1 MYCAKCGKK
10 NADDRLFCGF
20 CGSPLDTP
28 DAPAPEK
35 DEERRLYGRP
45 ESAFAERER
54 EEDVAPRPRRAARH
68 AKPMEAS
75 AEDDAGQ
82 PADGAETAAPREA
95 RSAREE
101 EAARRRYGRPEG
113 KEDAE
118 PREAFRSADEEEEDS
133 RRRYGRPEGD
143 VEPPIAPREARSARE
158 EEAARRR
165 YGRPEGK
172 EDIEPREAFRSAGE
186 EEEAARRRY
195 GRPEGE
201 DAEPREAFRSA
212 SEEEED
218 SRRRYGRPEGDVEPP
233 IAPREVRSVREEEAA
248 RRRYGR
254 PEGEDNPRSVSR
266 SASEEEERYGRLEE
280 EEGPREASRS
290 EEEEDEP
297 VDPLAR
303 PLLNKPVELRV
314 KHPPRLSRTSAPV
327 KPRAAT
333 GARRVYTV
341 VPQRELDP
349 DNLFL
354 EDEAEDDLA
363 DFVSEYFDDYRYEEP
378 TKQNFFLRHIR
389 GVVCLTLLAIVTLIV
404 GYWLLYG
411 SGQRVLGQLYI
422 SSDPAT
428 YITLGDEANEAQNYE
443 TAGAYYLKAL
453 SLDPTD
459 RNCAINAAN
468 AYIRAGNS
476 GGAAEALEYLIA
488 INPDD
493 LAPYVTLKQLYP
505 DAASRPQRLTQLLQ
519 QGYERT
525 GEESL
530 LD

>member
-82 PADGAETAAPREA
+82 PADGAETAVRREA

-118 PREAFRSADEEEEDS
+118 PREAFRSAGEEEEDS
-133 RRRYGRPEGD
+133 RRRYGRPEED
-143 VEPPIAPREARSARE
+143 VEPPIAPREARSA
-158 EEAARRR
+158 
-165 YGRPEGK
+165 
-172 EDIEPREAFRSAGE
+172 
-186 EEEAARRRY
+186 
-195 GRPEGE
+195 
-201 DAEPREAFRSA
+201 
-212 SEEEED
+212 
-218 SRRRYGRPEGDVEPP
+218 
-233 IAPREVRSVREEEAA
+233 REEEAA

-333 GARRVYTV
+333 GARRVNTV

>member
-82 PADGAETAAPREA
+82 PADGAETAVRREA

-118 PREAFRSADEEEEDS
+118 PREAFRSAGEEEEDS
-133 RRRYGRPEGD
+133 RRRYGRPEGE
-143 VEPPIAPREARSARE
+143 VEPPIAPREARSA
-158 EEAARRR
+158 
-165 YGRPEGK
+165 
-172 EDIEPREAFRSAGE
+172 
-186 EEEAARRRY
+186 
-195 GRPEGE
+195 
-201 DAEPREAFRSA
+201 
-212 SEEEED
+212 
-218 SRRRYGRPEGDVEPP
+218 
-233 IAPREVRSVREEEAA
+233 REEEAA

-333 GARRVYTV
+333 GARRVNTV

-349 DNLFL
+349 DKLFL

>member
-20 CGSPLDTP
+20 CGSPLNTP
-28 DAPAPEK
+28 DEAAPER

-45 ESAFAERER
+45 EAE
-54 EEDVAPRPRRAARH
+54 VAPDDGAVSPRSRRARH
-68 AKPMEAS
+68 AK
-75 AEDDAGQ
+75 AG
-82 PADGAETAAPREA
+82 ETAGENAAPASGVETEARGKQEAPRRDEGRYGRPGTGEQEAPHEAEGRYDRPEAGEQEAPHEAEGRYGRPGTGEQEAPREDGG
-95 RSAREE
+95 
-101 EAARRRYGRPEG
+101 RYGRPEAG
-113 KEDAE
+113 GQEA
-118 PREAFRSADEEEEDS
+118 PRRDEG
-133 RRRYGRPEGD
+133 RYGRPGTGEQETPRRDEG
-143 VEPPIAPREARSARE
+143 
-158 EEAARRR
+158 R
-165 YGRPEGK
+165 YGRTETGARR
-172 EDIEPREAFRSAGE
+172 DRRT
-186 EEEAARRRY
+186 EEATT
-195 GRPEGE
+195 
-201 DAEPREAFRSA
+201 
-212 SEEEED
+212 
-218 SRRRYGRPEGDVEPP
+218 
-233 IAPREVRSVREEEAA
+233 
-248 RRRYGR
+248 
-254 PEGEDNPRSVSR
+254 
-266 SASEEEERYGRLEE
+266 
-280 EEGPREASRS
+280 
-290 EEEEDEP
+290 
-297 VDPLAR
+297 DPLAK
-303 PLLNKPVELRV
+303 PLLDKPVELRV
-314 KHPPRLSRTSAPV
+314 KHPPRLARTDAPV
-327 KPRAAT
+327 APRAAA
-333 GARRVYTV
+333 GLRRANTV
-341 VPQRELDP
+341 VPPRQIDP
-349 DNLFL
+349 DNMFFED

-378 TKQNFFLRHIR
+378 EKQNFFLRHIR

-422 SSDPAT
+422 SSDPQT
-428 YITLGDEANEAQNYE
+428 YIELGDEANAAGGYE

-488 INPDD
+488 IDPND

-525 GEESL
+525 GEASL

>member
-82 PADGAETAAPREA
+82 PADGAETAVRREA

-118 PREAFRSADEEEEDS
+118 PREAFRSAGEEEEDS
-133 RRRYGRPEGD
+133 RRRYGRPE
-143 VEPPIAPREARSARE
+143 E
-158 EEAARRR
+158 
-165 YGRPEGK
+165 
-172 EDIEPREAFRSAGE
+172 
-186 EEEAARRRY
+186 
-195 GRPEGE
+195 
-201 DAEPREAFRSA
+201 
-212 SEEEED
+212 
-218 SRRRYGRPEGDVEPP
+218 DVEPP

-411 SGQRVLGQLYI
+411 SGQRVLGKLYI

>member
-28 DAPAPEK
+28 DAPTPEK

-82 PADGAETAAPREA
+82 TADVSETAVRREA

-118 PREAFRSADEEEEDS
+118 PREAFRSA
-133 RRRYGRPEGD
+133 G
-143 VEPPIAPREARSARE
+143 
-158 EEAARRR
+158 
-165 YGRPEGK
+165 
-172 EDIEPREAFRSAGE
+172 
-186 EEEAARRRY
+186 
-195 GRPEGE
+195 
-201 DAEPREAFRSA
+201 
-212 SEEEED
+212 EEEED

-254 PEGEDNPRSVSR
+254 PEEEDNPRSVSR

-333 GARRVYTV
+333 GARRVNTV

>member
-28 DAPAPEK
+28 DAPTPEK

-82 PADGAETAAPREA
+82 TADVSETAVRREA

-118 PREAFRSADEEEEDS
+118 PREAFRSAGEEEEDS

-143 VEPPIAPREARSARE
+143 VEPPIAPREVRSVRE

-165 YGRPEGK
+165 YGRPEE
-172 EDIEPREAFRSAGE
+172 EDNPRSVS
-186 EEEAARRRY
+186 
-195 GRPEGE
+195 
-201 DAEPREAFRSA
+201 RSA

-254 PEGEDNPRSVSR
+254 PEEEDNPRSVSR

-333 GARRVYTV
+333 GARRVNTV

>member
-20 CGSPLDTP
+20 CGSPLNTP
-28 DAPAPEK
+28 DEAAPER

-45 ESAFAERER
+45 EAE
-54 EEDVAPRPRRAARH
+54 VAPDDGAVSPRSRRARH
-68 AKPMEAS
+68 AK
-75 AEDDAGQ
+75 AG
-82 PADGAETAAPREA
+82 ETAGENAAPASGVETEA
-95 RSAREE
+95 RGKQEAPHEAEE
-101 EAARRRYGRPEG
+101 RYGRPEAG
-113 KEDAE
+113 EREA
-118 PREAFRSADEEEEDS
+118 PREDGG
-133 RRRYGRPEGD
+133 RYGRPETD
-143 VEPPIAPREARSARE
+143 EQETPREDGG
-158 EEAARRR
+158 R
-165 YGRPEGK
+165 YGRPEAG
-172 EDIEPREAFRSAGE
+172 EQETPREDGG
-186 EEEAARRRY
+186 RY
-195 GRPEGE
+195 GRPETGGQE
-201 DAEPREAFRSA
+201 APRRDEG
-212 SEEEED
+212 
-218 SRRRYGRPEGDVEPP
+218 RYGRTETSARRD
-233 IAPREVRSVREEEAA
+233 RRTEEATT
-248 RRRYGR
+248 
-254 PEGEDNPRSVSR
+254 
-266 SASEEEERYGRLEE
+266 
-280 EEGPREASRS
+280 
-290 EEEEDEP
+290 
-297 VDPLAR
+297 DPLAK
-303 PLLNKPVELRV
+303 PLLDKPVELRV
-314 KHPPRLSRTSAPV
+314 KHPPRLARTDAPV
-327 KPRAAT
+327 APRAAA
-333 GARRVYTV
+333 GLRRANTV
-341 VPQRELDP
+341 VPPRQIDP
-349 DNLFL
+349 DNMFFED

-378 TKQNFFLRHIR
+378 EKQNFFLRHIR

-422 SSDPAT
+422 SSDPQT
-428 YITLGDEANEAQNYE
+428 YIELGDEANAAGGYE

-488 INPDD
+488 IDPND

-525 GEESL
+525 GEASL

>member
-82 PADGAETAAPREA
+82 PADGAETAVRREA

-113 KEDAE
+113 KEDPE
-118 PREAFRSADEEEEDS
+118 PREAFRSAGEEEEDS
-133 RRRYGRPEGD
+133 RRRYGRPE
-143 VEPPIAPREARSARE
+143 E
-158 EEAARRR
+158 
-165 YGRPEGK
+165 
-172 EDIEPREAFRSAGE
+172 
-186 EEEAARRRY
+186 
-195 GRPEGE
+195 
-201 DAEPREAFRSA
+201 
-212 SEEEED
+212 
-218 SRRRYGRPEGDVEPP
+218 DVEPP

-411 SGQRVLGQLYI
+411 SGQRVLGKLYI

>member
-28 DAPAPEK
+28 DAPTPEK

-82 PADGAETAAPREA
+82 TADVSETAVRREA

-118 PREAFRSADEEEEDS
+118 PREAFRSA
-133 RRRYGRPEGD
+133 G
-143 VEPPIAPREARSARE
+143 
-158 EEAARRR
+158 
-165 YGRPEGK
+165 
-172 EDIEPREAFRSAGE
+172 
-186 EEEAARRRY
+186 
-195 GRPEGE
+195 
-201 DAEPREAFRSA
+201 
-212 SEEEED
+212 EEEED

-254 PEGEDNPRSVSR
+254 PEEEEDSRRRYGRPEGDVEPPIAPREVRSVREEEAARRRYGRPEEEDNPRSVSR

-333 GARRVYTV
+333 GARRVNTV

>member
-82 PADGAETAAPREA
+82 TADGVETAVRRETS

-101 EAARRRYGRPEG
+101 EATRRRYGRL
-113 KEDAE
+113 
-118 PREAFRSADEEEEDS
+118 
-133 RRRYGRPEGD
+133 EGD
-143 VEPPIAPREARSARE
+143 VEPPIAPREVRSARE
-158 EEAARRR
+158 EEAT
-165 YGRPEGK
+165 
-172 EDIEPREAFRSAGE
+172 
-186 EEEAARRRY
+186 RRRY

-212 SEEEED
+212 
-218 SRRRYGRPEGDVEPP
+218 
-233 IAPREVRSVREEEAA
+233 REEEAA

-254 PEGEDNPRSVSR
+254 PEEEDNPRSVSR

-280 EEGPREASRS
+280 EDGPREASRS

-333 GARRVYTV
+333 GARRVNTV

>member
-82 PADGAETAAPREA
+82 PADGAETAVRREA

-118 PREAFRSADEEEEDS
+118 PREAFRSAGEEEEDS
-133 RRRYGRPEGD
+133 RRRYGRPEED
-143 VEPPIAPREARSARE
+143 VEPPIAPREARSA
-158 EEAARRR
+158 
-165 YGRPEGK
+165 
-172 EDIEPREAFRSAGE
+172 
-186 EEEAARRRY
+186 
-195 GRPEGE
+195 
-201 DAEPREAFRSA
+201 
-212 SEEEED
+212 
-218 SRRRYGRPEGDVEPP
+218 
-233 IAPREVRSVREEEAA
+233 REEEAA

-314 KHPPRLSRTSAPV
+314 QASAP
-327 KPRAAT
+327 
-333 GARRVYTV
+333 
-341 VPQRELDP
+341 
-349 DNLFL
+349 
-354 EDEAEDDLA
+354 
-363 DFVSEYFDDYRYEEP
+363 
-378 TKQNFFLRHIR
+378 
-389 GVVCLTLLAIVTLIV
+389 
-404 GYWLLYG
+404 
-411 SGQRVLGQLYI
+411 
-422 SSDPAT
+422 
-428 YITLGDEANEAQNYE
+428 
-443 TAGAYYLKAL
+443 AL
-453 SLDPTD
+453 
-459 RNCAINAAN
+459 
-468 AYIRAGNS
+468 AYIRAGKAPRGYGRAPGQYRSAPARTRS
-476 GGAAEALEYLIA
+476 GQSVFG
-488 INPDD
+488 
-493 LAPYVTLKQLYP
+493 
-505 DAASRPQRLTQLLQ
+505 R
-519 QGYERT
+519 
-525 GEESL
+525 
-530 LD
+530 

>member
-20 CGSPLDTP
+20 CGSPLNTP
-28 DAPAPEK
+28 DEAAPER

-45 ESAFAERER
+45 EAE
-54 EEDVAPRPRRAARH
+54 VAPDDGAVSPRSRRARH
-68 AKPMEAS
+68 AK
-75 AEDDAGQ
+75 AG
-82 PADGAETAAPREA
+82 ETAGENAAPASGVETEARGKQEAPRRDEG
-95 RSAREE
+95 
-101 EAARRRYGRPEG
+101 RYGRPGTGEQEAPRRDEG
-113 KEDAE
+113 
-118 PREAFRSADEEEEDS
+118 
-133 RRRYGRPEGD
+133 RYGRTET
-143 VEPPIAPREARSARE
+143 SARRDRRT
-158 EEAARRR
+158 EEATT
-165 YGRPEGK
+165 
-172 EDIEPREAFRSAGE
+172 
-186 EEEAARRRY
+186 
-195 GRPEGE
+195 
-201 DAEPREAFRSA
+201 
-212 SEEEED
+212 
-218 SRRRYGRPEGDVEPP
+218 
-233 IAPREVRSVREEEAA
+233 
-248 RRRYGR
+248 
-254 PEGEDNPRSVSR
+254 
-266 SASEEEERYGRLEE
+266 
-280 EEGPREASRS
+280 
-290 EEEEDEP
+290 
-297 VDPLAR
+297 DPLAK
-303 PLLNKPVELRV
+303 PLLDKPVELRV
-314 KHPPRLSRTSAPV
+314 KHPPRLARTDAPV
-327 KPRAAT
+327 APRAAA
-333 GARRVYTV
+333 GLRRANTV
-341 VPQRELDP
+341 VPPRQIDP
-349 DNLFL
+349 DNMFFED

-378 TKQNFFLRHIR
+378 EKQNFFLRHIR

-422 SSDPAT
+422 SSDPQT
-428 YITLGDEANEAQNYE
+428 YIELGDEANAAGGYE

-488 INPDD
+488 IDPND

-525 GEESL
+525 GEASL